1 MARPRTYLAAAGGV
15 AIGLF
20 VVLAAYD
27 WARLA
32 TLHDARTLGNQRL
45 RLYAVT
51 IRQAIDRFSHLPT
64 ILSMDPEIRRMLVRP
79 RPESVS
85 AANVRLEKIN
95 AAARSANLYV
105 MNPLGDTVA
114 ASNWNTSD
122 SYVGNNYGFRPY
134 FQDARDRGAGSF
146 FGVGLTTRKPGYFL
160 ASGMRDSDGHFLG
173 AAVVKIDLEGLER
186 DWALAGERVQVTD
199 HNGVAILSSVADWR
213 YTVESPL
220 DEGLRSRL
228 AMAQRYG
235 EQDIR
240 QLAIVEE
247 AVLDEHTRIVS
258 IGGHRFMSQR
268 QQVPGENWEI
278 QYFTDWDAASQGA
291 RGTGLVA
298 GSVWVA
304 VLLLLLYLRQRRQG
318 IRARADAQAAVEET
332 LRRARDELERTVTTR
347 TAALRAEVAERQK
360 TERHLRETQEE
371 LIHAGKMAALGQMS
385 AAMAHEINQ
394 PLTALRTFL
403 SSTRIFVEMGD
414 HATVA
419 DNFTTME
426 SLAERIAKIT
436 QHLKV
441 FARKSPISF
450 LTIDL
455 SQSIKR
461 ALVLLDGQLRSAGV
475 EVVAELAPA
484 MVSGDPLRLEQVF
497 VNLIRN
503 AMDAMQDSPVKS
515 LKIAVRFEADT
526 CCTRI
531 ADTGGGIAP
540 EDMERLFEPF
550 FTTKDVG
557 KGLGLGLSLSYG
569 IIRDMG
575 GTIHAENLAPT
586 GAVFIIR
593 LPLTTS
599 NEGRDC
605 SD

>member
-1 MARPRTYLAAAGGV
+1 MARPRTFLTVVAGV

-27 WARLA
+27 WARLTA
-32 TLHDARTLGNQRL
+32 LRDARTLGSQRL

-64 ILSMDPEIRRMLVRP
+64 ILSMDPEIRRMLVQP

-95 AAARSANLYV
+95 AAAGSANLYV
-105 MNPLGDTVA
+105 MNPEGDTVA
-114 ASNWNTSD
+114 ASNWNTPGN
-122 SYVGNNYGFRPY
+122 YVGKNYGFRPY
-134 FQDARDRGAGSF
+134 FLDARDQGAGSF
-146 FGVGLTTRKPGYFL
+146 FGVGLTTKKPGYFM
-160 ASGMRDSDGHFLG
+160 ASGMRDSNGHFLG
-173 AAVVKIDLEGLER
+173 AAVVKIDLDGLER
-186 DWALAGERVQVTD
+186 DWVLAGERVRVTD
-199 HNGVAILSSVADWR
+199 HDGVAILSSVADWR
-213 YTVESPL
+213 YTVESTL
-220 DEGLRSRL
+220 DEGLSTRL

-235 EQDIR
+235 EQGIR
-240 QLAIVEE
+240 QLDIVEE
-247 AVLDEHTRIVS
+247 AVLDGHTRIVS
-258 IGGHRFMSQR
+258 IGGRRFVLQR
-268 QQVPGENWEI
+268 QQVPGKNWEI
-278 QYFTDWDAASQGA
+278 QYFIDWDAALQGA

-298 GSVWVA
+298 GSVWAA

-403 SSTRIFVEMGD
+403 SSTRIFVERGA
-414 HATVA
+414 HAMVA
-419 DNFTTME
+419 DNFATME
-426 SLAERIAKIT
+426 SLVERIAKIT

-455 SQSIKR
+455 SQSIER
-461 ALVLLDGQLRSAGV
+461 AMMLLDGQLRLAGV

-484 MVSGDPLRLEQVF
+484 AVSGDPLRLEQVF

-503 AMDAMQDSPVKS
+503 AMDAMQDSPIKC
-515 LKIAVRFEADT
+515 LTIAVRVEADA
-526 CCTRI
+526 CVTRI
-531 ADTGGGIAP
+531 ADTGTGIAP
-540 EDMERLFEPF
+540 KDMERLFEPF
-550 FTTKDVG
+550 FTTKEVG

-586 GAVFIIR
+586 GTAFIIH
-593 LPLTTS
+593 LPLAAP
-599 NEGRDC
+599 NERRACGD
-605 SD
+605 